1 MLFCGVVMF
10 PEEIFVIV
18 AVVGVVVVVEVV
30 VARRQLL
37 QRTCER
43 STTCVTSALSQRDFE
58 VTSAFLHDY
67 VKYASPQCDRSVTS
81 ALLR

>member
-30 VARRQLL
+30 VAVIVVIVVKVVVTVNAFWKLHTELRRMHVVIY
-37 QRTCER
+37 RMPVC
-43 STTCVTSALSQRDFE
+43 DFA
-58 VTSAFLHDY
+58 VWWYFR
-67 VKYASPQCDRSVTS
+67 K
-81 ALLR
+81 